1 MPLVVLVALV
11 LAQLT
16 RGGTSQPA
24 SSASAAAT
32 ASVSA
37 TAPPNDPG
45 TVEPCAQVLDALP
58 VQLDGQNPRKVF
70 VAQTVAWGEPPVILT
85 CGVARPP
92 GLVAGSSAP
101 VLNVSGVEWFVED
114 QQTVVV
120 YTVVDRAVYVQ
131 VSYHGN
137 LAQPPLAPISTAI
150 LKALPAPVCYVDSP
164 IATAP
169 DLPLCTRRPK

>member
-1 MPLVVLVALV
+1 MPLVVLLALV
-11 LAQLT
+11 LAQIT
-16 RGGTSQPA
+16 RGGTSRPT

-37 TAPPNDPG
+37 TAPPNDPS

-85 CGVARPP
+85 CGVARPA
-92 GLVAGSSAP
+92 GLVAGSTAP

-114 QQTVVV
+114 QQSVVL
-120 YTVVDRAVYVQ
+120 YTVVDRSVYIQ

-137 LAQPPLAPISTAI
+137 LPQPPLATISTAV
-150 LKALPAPVCYVDSP
+150 LKALPTPVCYVDTP
-164 IATAP
+164 IAAAP
-169 DLPLCTRRPK
+169 NLPLCTRRPQ